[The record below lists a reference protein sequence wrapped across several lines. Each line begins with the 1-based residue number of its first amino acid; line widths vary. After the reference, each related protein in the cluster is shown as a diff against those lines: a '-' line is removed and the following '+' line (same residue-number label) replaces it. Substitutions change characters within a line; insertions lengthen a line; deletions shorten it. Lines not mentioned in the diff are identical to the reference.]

1 MPLSVYAEREKGESH
16 KESETSEEKDRE
28 RVRSGVE
35 EAKRVRRKSALA
47 KRKLCGT

>member
-1 MPLSVYAEREKGESH
+1 MPLSVYAER
-16 KESETSEEKDRE
+16 KERATKRAKQVKRKRE

-35 EAKRVRRKSALA
+35 EAKRVKRKSALA